1 MAHVTPDGRCSRS
14 DLPVE
19 WCAHCRAEGRV
30 VTASATPVP
39 QRPSTSRAVALPPS
53 GVRARYPG
61 TCPACTGRVVVG
73 DEIATDEGGRW
84 VHAECV
90 ELEVGG
96 E

>member
-30 VTASATPVP
+30 VTASVGSFSTLPARRPAA
-39 QRPSTSRAVALPPS
+39 PST
-53 GVRARYPG
+53 GVRAKWPG
-61 TCPACTGRVVVG
+61 YCVECTGRVVIG
-73 DEIATDEGGRW
+73 DEIATNGAGRW

-90 ELEVGG
+90 DLEVTP
-96 E
+96 